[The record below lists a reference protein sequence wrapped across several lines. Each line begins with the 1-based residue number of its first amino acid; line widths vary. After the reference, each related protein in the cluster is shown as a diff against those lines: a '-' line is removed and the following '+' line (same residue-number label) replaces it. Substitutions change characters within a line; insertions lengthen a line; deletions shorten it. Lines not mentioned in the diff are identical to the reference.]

1 MRLDL
6 RERGHGTLRLS
17 GPWTRE
23 EASASGQVFE
33 FRLWALLT
41 EQSRGQLH
49 VFLPLA
55 DRGID
60 ALIHRR
66 TDDVYIPVQAKG
78 RSALMDGEVHV
89 VVWAGSLSDD
99 RALLVSGL
107 VTEGGLGPTMLVV
120 PEGDF
125 KRLAELSTW
134 DGRPVYSM
142 GFGMN
147 PHSDSR
153 WLPHLVPTDGLA
165 ERFGIAIAE
174 TAEMEVAGSGREWR
188 SDLGFLGESEV
199 IRLLAEEGELN
210 LFRAFPDLETSELV
224 VLHLVS
230 RRVIGVQIKT
240 VSVDRTHPAATVS
253 VLASSFRPSPT
264 TYFVVFAWLR
274 EESRFHDESLVI
286 PAEELGALCEPSDV
300 GGHLSFD
307 WHPGSTVQTH
317 LDGYRISRTRFA
329 TRLVE
334 GFRVGLQ

>member
-1 MRLDL
+1 VQL
-6 RERGHGTLRLS
+6 T

-23 EASASGQVFE
+23 DASASGQVFE

-60 ALIHRR
+60 ALVHRR
-66 TDDVYIPVQAKG
+66 TDDVYIAVQAKS
-78 RSALMDGEVHV
+78 RSVLTDGEVHL
-89 VVWAGSLSDD
+89 VVWADSMRDD
-99 RALLVSGL
+99 DAFLVSGL
-107 VTEGGLGPTMLVV
+107 LTEGGIGPTMLVV

-142 GFGMN
+142 GFAMN
-147 PHSDSR
+147 PHTDSR
-153 WLPHLVPTDGLA
+153 WLPHLVPSDRLA
-165 ERFGIAIAE
+165 ERFGMSPAE
-174 TAEMEVAGSGREWR
+174 IELAAPSREWR

-199 IRLLAEEGELN
+199 IRLLAEDGDLN

-230 RRVIGVQIKT
+230 RRVLGLQIKT
-240 VSVDRTHPAATVS
+240 VGVDAANPAATVS
-253 VLASSFRPSPT
+253 VLVSSFHPSPT
-264 TYFVVFAWLR
+264 TFFVVLAWLKDER
-274 EESRFHDESLVI
+274 HFHDECLLIPSDELRSLS
-286 PAEELGALCEPSDV
+286 EPSEL

-307 WHPGSTVQTH
+307 WHPGSREQTQ
-317 LDGYRISRTRFA
+317 LDRYRAPTSALPSQLENRQRS
-329 TRLVE
+329 
-334 GFRVGLQ
+334 

>member
-1 MRLDL
+1 VRLRL
-6 RERGHGTLRLS
+6 RECSQGTLQLS

-41 EQSRGQLH
+41 EQSRGLLH

-78 RSALMDGEVHV
+78 RSALMDGEVHL

-99 RALLVSGL
+99 RALLVGGL
-107 VTEGGLGPTMLVV
+107 VMEGGLGPTMLVV
-120 PEGDF
+120 REGDF

-153 WLPHLVPTDGLA
+153 WLPYLVPTDRLA
-165 ERFGIAIAE
+165 ERFGITIAE
-174 TAEMEVAGSGREWR
+174 TAEMEVAGSAREWR

-199 IRLLAEEGELN
+199 VRLLAEDGELN
-210 LFRAFPDLETSELV
+210 LFRSFPDLETSELV

-230 RRVIGVQIKT
+230 RRVMSLQIKT
-240 VSVDRTHPAATVS
+240 VGVDAANPAATVS
-253 VLASSFRPSPT
+253 VLASSFRPSPAT
-264 TYFVVFAWLR
+264 FFVVLAWLKDER
-274 EESRFHDESLVI
+274 HFHDECLLFPS
-286 PAEELGALCEPSDV
+286 EELRGLCEPSDL

-307 WHPGSTVQTH
+307 WHPGSRTH
-317 LDGYRISRTRFA
+317 TQLDRCRTLKASLPSEVASR
-329 TRLVE
+329 LE
-334 GFRVGLQ
+334 G